1 MENSSWFERWD
12 ICRTSY
18 AERWDICGTSYA
30 PFPVELMQQA
40 PGAKSS
46 PSMPNA
52 VALKITAQLRGF
64 GARMWTW
71 PRASV
76 ATDI

>member
-1 MENSSWFERWD
+1 METSGWFD
-12 ICRTSY
+12 
-18 AERWDICGTSYA
+18 RWDICGTSYA
-30 PFPVELMQQA
+30 PFPLELMQQA

-46 PSMPNA
+46 PSMPSA
-52 VALKITAQLRGF
+52 VALKITAHLRGL
-64 GARMWTW
+64 GARKWTW